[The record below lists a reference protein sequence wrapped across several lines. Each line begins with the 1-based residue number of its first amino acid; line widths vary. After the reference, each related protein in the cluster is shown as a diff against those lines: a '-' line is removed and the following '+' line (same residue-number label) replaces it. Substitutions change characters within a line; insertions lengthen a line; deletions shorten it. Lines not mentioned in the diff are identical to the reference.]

1 MACKEGRPQ
10 VLKLLAGT
18 MDELNCM
25 ELFTHT
31 IASIEEQLKGISSP
45 SPPKSLDCLMS
56 VAYYLFFVDSA
67 VVMSLI
73 VRITSKFP
81 KASLKL
87 LSEFS
92 KQNQH
97 ENTLV
102 LTEISLVSIPIQ
114 WVERAPL
121 TQIKLNHNLL
131 ISVPDAMFQIA
142 TLQRLDISHN
152 SLDAIPSV
160 LKWNCPK
167 LKELNVSY
175 NRLLSVPYEILEGQK
190 RRDFMGEMRR
200 SQIDAN
206 LPSIGKQS
214 RVITAAQA
222 LYNLTGYN
230 LYPCLCSISK
240 VNISHNPSLTQVAT
254 STGLSGN

>member
-190 RRDFMGEMRR
+190 RRDFMVRDEGGARLMP
-200 SQIDAN
+200 IYPVLA
-206 LPSIGKQS
+206 S
-214 RVITAAQA
+214 RVVLLLPPRPSTISLVIISIHVYA
-222 LYNLTGYN
+222 LS
-230 LYPCLCSISK
+230 PKSISA
-240 VNISHNPSLTQVAT
+240 ITPLSLR
-254 STGLSGN
+254 